1 MEIEINGLKYR
12 QKEQNNQQTARQSRM
27 SVMGMAMMF
36 GTQGSVGTSKR
47 QRETPKVNIVEEFKL
62 IQEKKS
68 KLPRKDREWVVF
80 QFNRHYEMVSQ
91 LFLITVGAL

>member
-12 QKEQNNQQTARQSRM
+12 QKEQNNQQTTRQSRM
-27 SVMGMAMMF
+27 SVMLMGMAMMF
-36 GTQGSVGTSKR
+36 GAQGSIGTSKR

-68 KLPRKDREWVVF
+68 KLSRKDRDWVVF
-80 QFNRHYEMVSQ
+80 KFNRYYEIVS
-91 LFLITVGAL
+91 

>member
-27 SVMGMAMMF
+27 SVMLMGMTMMF
-36 GTQGSVGTSKR
+36 SGQGSVGTSKR

-62 IQEKKS
+62 IQEKIENG
-68 KLPRKDREWVVF
+68 LF
-80 QFNRHYEMVSQ
+80 FNSIVIMKWYRSY
-91 LFLITVGAL
+91 FL

>member
-27 SVMGMAMMF
+27 SVMLMGMAMMF
-36 GTQGSVGTSKR
+36 GGQGSVGSSR

-80 QFNRHYEMVSQ
+80 QFNRHYEMVS
-91 LFLITVGAL
+91 

>member
-12 QKEQNNQQTARQSRM
+12 QKEQNNQQMARQSRM
-27 SVMGMAMMF
+27 SVMLMGMAMMF
-36 GTQGSVGTSKR
+36 GGQGSVGTSRK
-47 QRETPKVNIVEEFKL
+47 RETPKVNIVEEFKL

-80 QFNRHYEMVSQ
+80 QFNRHYEMVS
-91 LFLITVGAL
+91 

>member
-12 QKEQNNQQTARQSRM
+12 QKEQNNQPKKYNKSFAM
-27 SVMGMAMMF
+27 LYGMAMMF
-36 GTQGSVGTSKR
+36 GMQGSVGTSKK

-80 QFNRHYEMVSQ
+80 QFNRYYEMVS
-91 LFLITVGAL
+91 

>member
-12 QKEQNNQQTARQSRM
+12 QKEQNNQQTTRQSRM
-27 SVMGMAMMF
+27 CVMLMGMAMMF
-36 GTQGSVGTSKR
+36 GAQGSIGTSKR

-68 KLPRKDREWVVF
+68 KLSRKDRDWVVF
-80 QFNRHYEMVSQ
+80 QFNRYYEIVS
-91 LFLITVGAL
+91 